1 MNIFLAPRSNETSYK
16 NFLSTIESGVDY
28 SIIEPH
34 LDEQGKQ
41 LLASED
47 KIFAWGTKDSKKSS
61 WEKLLPGDV
70 VLFYKG
76 REGEEREGKLVYA
89 GRLLYK
95 QNSKALGTSLW
106 PPKTGEEPWTC
117 IFFLNDLKPVYI
129 PITDIADFAG
139 YSRNL
144 IVQGFMPIN
153 EDGVNAILA
162 KFGDVDKFIKH
173 YSADAPVSANDLEE
187 EENHISAHSEAQL
200 LLLKIGTLLG
210 FDTFCPDKGAE
221 AYGEKLID
229 YISLREV
236 PKRFLGEDI
245 LKLVTQIDVIW
256 FKDEVPVA
264 AFEVEHSTKILS
276 GMQRLCQLS
285 PLSTRLYIV
294 ASTKDYHLY
303 EKFIN
308 TDPYYKNKG
317 SFRFRS
323 YKQLESYFK
332 SVSEFTAIRD
342 VFME

>member
-16 NFLSTIESGVDY
+16 NFLSTIDNGVDY

-34 LDEQGKQ
+34 LTREGKD
-41 LLASED
+41 LLSKEA

-61 WEKLLPGDV
+61 WEKLEPGDL

-76 REGEEREGKLVYA
+76 REGKEREGKLVYA
-89 GRLLYK
+89 GKLLFK
-95 QNSKALGTSLW
+95 QHSADLGVSLW
-106 PPKTGEEPWTC
+106 PPKKGEEPWTC

-139 YSRNL
+139 YSRNM

-153 EDGVNAILA
+153 EQGLAAILS
-162 KFGDVDKFIKH
+162 KFGDLDSFAHH
-173 YSADAPVSANDLEE
+173 YSSDTSAAESDLE
-187 EENHISAHSEAQL
+187 EENHISAHAEAQL
-200 LLLKIGTLLG
+200 LLLKIGKLLG
-210 FDTFCPDKGAE
+210 FDTYCPDKSVE
-221 AYGEKLID
+221 AFGEKLLD

-245 LKLVTQIDVIW
+245 LKLVNQIDVIW
-256 FKDEVPVA
+256 LRDEVPVA

-285 PLSTRLYIV
+285 PLSTKLFII
-294 ASTKDYHLY
+294 ASNKDFHLY

-308 TDPYYKNKG
+308 TDPYYKNKEN
-317 SFRFRS
+317 FRFRS
-323 YKQLESYFK
+323 YMQLESYFK
-332 SVSEFTAIRD
+332 AVSEFTAIRD
-342 VFME
+342 TFMV